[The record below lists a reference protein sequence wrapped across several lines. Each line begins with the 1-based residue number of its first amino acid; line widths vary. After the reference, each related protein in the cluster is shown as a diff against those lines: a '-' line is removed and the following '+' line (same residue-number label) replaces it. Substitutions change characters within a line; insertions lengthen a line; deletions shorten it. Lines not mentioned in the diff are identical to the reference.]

1 VFQELLNIVEN
12 AIGKLSKDSF
22 DKNASPCL
30 FHVVNSV
37 NSQAIFTSPGTSIS
51 NSTHNLWITD
61 NCTHCSASG
70 PKNITP

>member
-1 VFQELLNIVEN
+1 VFHELLNIVEN

-22 DKNASPCL
+22 DENASPCL

-51 NSTHNLWITD
+51 NNTHNL
-61 NCTHCSASG
+61 
-70 PKNITP
+70 